1 MRSKITTTIEEVLLN
16 KAKTLAKQEGLEGAN
31 AIIERALELFF
42 TSIQSEVWEK
52 SLSSGWIKKLILQGD
67 SILYENIKCRKTLE
81 NYKPEDYTQEALKS
95 KGWKKVYKKFITS
108 VANNKTSVLP
118 HETFRRRSQP

>member
-1 MRSKITTTIEEVLLN
+1 MYQQFRANMSLRNKGFQGFTVGRGDNVRLKITTTIEEGLLN

-31 AIIERALELFF
+31 AIIERALELYF

-52 SLSSGWIKKLILQGD
+52 SLSSGWIKKLVLKGD

-81 NYKPEDYTQEALKS
+81 NYKLEDYTQEALET
-95 KGWKKVYKKFITS
+95 KGWKKS
-108 VANNKTSVLP
+108 
-118 HETFRRRSQP
+118 